1 MGNEL
6 ALIGMGAGLDDFNL
20 LGGGDPVMGMEL
32 LGGGEEGNWLLG
44 GGEDE
49 LMGAEEEILVGMGA
63 SRPRARQIARGRAVA
78 RARQNALRRN
88 QNLAML
94 AARGAT
100 TLPPGAQIPSNRL
113 SQLPVNSPLAIAPG
127 GTLIFF
133 AQPMVPFQPSHM
145 HITDTVIAGPL
156 IIGSAFWQI
165 NDIRVGKTP
174 VSPNTGA
181 INGSTFAPGAQGNG
195 FKWPFCPPLM
205 PITFNVTLSA
215 FCPAASIFQAALY
228 GASAE

>member
-1 MGNEL
+1 MDDL
-6 ALIGMGAGLDDFNL
+6 ALIGNLDDFMV
-20 LGGGDPVMGMEL
+20 GADPTMGIEL
-32 LGGGEEGNWLLG
+32 LGDMGADDSWLLG
-44 GGEDE
+44 ADE
-49 LMGAEEEILVGMGA
+49 TETLVGMGL
-63 SRPRARQIARGRAVA
+63 SRSQAQKLAAARRIAAA
-78 RARQNALRRN
+78 RKAALRRN

-100 TLPPGAQIPSNRL
+100 TLPPGAQIPANRL
-113 SQLPVNSPLAIAPG
+113 SQLPVNSPAVIAPG

-133 AQPMVPFQPSHM
+133 AQPMVPFQPRHM

-156 IIGSAFWQI
+156 IIGAAFWQI

-181 INGSTFAPGAQGNG
+181 INGSTFAPGAVGGG

-215 FCPAASIFQAALY
+215 FAPAGAVFQASLY
-228 GASAE
+228 GDSAE